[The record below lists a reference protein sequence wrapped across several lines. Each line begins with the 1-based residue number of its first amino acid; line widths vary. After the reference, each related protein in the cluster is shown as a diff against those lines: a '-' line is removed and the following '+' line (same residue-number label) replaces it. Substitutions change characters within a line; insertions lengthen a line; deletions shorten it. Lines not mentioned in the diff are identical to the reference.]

1 MRDGTAQAT
10 PSLKVGELFVQLKTL
25 LELERV
31 PGTDGLNR
39 VVTGAD
45 VSSPGLALAGFVTR
59 FPAERL
65 QVFGETEVTYLRSLD
80 STTRREHLQ
89 KFFAFPFPC
98 LFVTK
103 KLDLPVEVVE
113 EAIKFEVPI
122 LRSALK
128 TNEFYSRVKPWLEDY
143 FAPQTTLHG
152 SLADVYGVGVL
163 FMGKSGIGKSE
174 CVLDLVERG
183 HRLVADDLV
192 LVRKR
197 GSEVL
202 IGRGHELQRHYMEIR
217 GVGLVDIPA
226 IFGIRAV
233 RQQKRIEVV
242 VQLVEWQQGAEA
254 DRTGLDGETIDILG
268 VATPRITI
276 LLNPGKNITVVAEVI
291 AMHHLLKWSGIDPAE
306 RFNAALIKQMRD
318 KTEIQRY
325 LREDHE

>member
-1 MRDGTAQAT
+1 MAVGT
-10 PSLKVGELFVQLKTL
+10 LFDQLREL

-31 PGTDGLNR
+31 AGTEGLHR
-39 VVTGAD
+39 LVTGAD
-45 VSSPGLALAGFVTR
+45 VSSPGLALAGFVAR
-59 FPAERL
+59 FPSERI
-65 QVFGETEVTYLRSLD
+65 QVFGETEVTYLRSLGEA
-80 STTRREHLQ
+80 TRREHLQ
-89 KFFAFPFPC
+89 KFFSFNFPC

-103 KLDLPVEVVE
+103 GLELPPEVIE
-113 EAIKFEVPI
+113 EAILSGMAI
-122 LRSALK
+122 LRSTLK
-128 TNEFYSRVKPWLEDY
+128 THEFYTRIKPWLEDT

-152 SLADVYGVGVL
+152 SLADVYGVGLL
-163 FMGKSGIGKSE
+163 FVGQSGIGKSE

-197 GSEVL
+197 GPEVL

-233 RQQKRIEVV
+233 RQQKRIEVI
-242 VQLVEWQQGAEA
+242 VQLVEWQQGMEA
-254 DRTGLDGETIDILG
+254 DRTGLDGETTEILD
-268 VATPRITI
+268 TSLPRITI

-306 RFNAALIKQMRD
+306 RFNTALIKQMRD
-318 KTEIQRY
+318 KAAIQRY

>member
-1 MRDGTAQAT
+1 MPEKPPQVT
-10 PSLKVGELFVQLKTL
+10 PSLKVGELFVHLKTL

-31 PGTDGLNR
+31 PGTEGLNR

-103 KLDLPVEVVE
+103 KLDLPVEVIE
-113 EAIKFEVPI
+113 EAIKFEVPV

-128 TNEFYSRVKPWLEDY
+128 TNEFYSRVKPWLEDF

-192 LVRKR
+192 FVRKR

-202 IGRGHELQRHYMEIR
+202 IGRGHELQKHYMEIR